1 MKTSFKEFLLS
12 NGEERTGAKEGSG
25 VKIFFLFFF
34 FNGRNDSTYV
44 NEMIS
49 REQKSTV
56 IGVS

>member
-34 FNGRNDSTYV
+34 YGRNDSTYV

>member
-34 FNGRNDSTYV
+34 LME
-44 NEMIS
+44 EMIVLMLM
-49 REQKSTV
+49 K
-56 IGVS
+56 